1 MEYFPKNIKKKFVR
15 WDDEI
20 WFWLPVYVSFNTE
33 LFLFFLFFF
42 LSSSNNINKIKLAR
56 NF

>member
-1 MEYFPKNIKKKFVR
+1 MENFPKNIKKKFVR

-20 WFWLPVYVSFNTE
+20 WFWLPVYISFNTE

-42 LSSSNNINKIKLAR
+42 FIFIEQHKQN
-56 NF
+56 